1 MTDSITTLGRDRESC
16 RQFWQQHVK
25 NWQESGLN
33 LAAYCRQLDLKY
45 YQLRYWKSRLSEDPA
60 GVSFVPLQL
69 SSNLPVPIS
78 YAPLRLHTP
87 NGFSI
92 DVSGGFDPCVLRQLI
107 AAVQQV

>member
-1 MTDSITTLGRDRESC
+1 MTDSITTSSQDRASR

-25 NWQESGLN
+25 NWQKSGLN
-33 LAAYCRQLDLKY
+33 LAAYCRQLGLKY

-69 SSNLPVPIS
+69 SPNLPVPVS

>member
-1 MTDSITTLGRDRESC
+1 MAGSITTSGQDRESR
-16 RQFWQQHVK
+16 RQFWQQHVE
-25 NWQESGLN
+25 NWQKSGLN
-33 LAAYCRQLDLKY
+33 LAAYCRQHGLKH

-69 SSNLPVPIS
+69 SANLPVPIS

-92 DVSGGFDPCVLRQLI
+92 DVSGGFDPIVLRQLI
-107 AAVQQV
+107 AAVQQI